1 MLENVLTV
9 EIAVLSAFATCYF
22 LYQTLFKPG
31 NLPSFAITGAKEGDW
46 FPYFQAKIRNTA
58 DGQNA
63 VFSAYKQHREEP
75 CFLPF
80 FGTPRGTVVLPLN
93 WIKSI
98 LSQPDHVLNLYDVG
112 VEMLQLE
119 YAFLDKRFNN
129 PPLHINLISKD
140 LTKNYGDLIPD
151 MMEDIKV
158 AFTEQWGRSDEWT
171 TVTVYDTVQ
180 KILGLVSNRVIYG
193 STLCRS
199 PEMRETTLE
208 FVQRSF
214 IAGCLLHNVFKPL
227 RPLVAPLITLPHR
240 LSLRRFRK
248 IVVPEIQKRLAD
260 SNRGDTKAQQNDFL
274 QWAIQQAKEFEDPY
288 FSRPEVLASRALFA
302 NYISIH
308 TSTFSFTDLV
318 LDLAMLGPQVQ
329 EELRQ
334 EIVSVLASCDGKW
347 SKKALAKMEKLDSL
361 LRESARVNTFMS
373 GSSNRFVTA
382 PEGLALPNGQTLP
395 KDTPIIFFAAP
406 VMLDETYYPD
416 PYEFQP
422 FRFAPKATDDGDGG
436 DDETGA
442 QDGKRART
450 AFACTSPEYLAFGHG
465 KHACPGRFFAAAEL
479 KLMAA
484 HILLEYEL
492 EKIERPASKWYSIVR
507 LPSMTY
513 ELKIRRRL

>member
-31 NLPSFAITGAKEGDW
+31 NLPSFAIAGAKEGDW

-180 KILGLVSNRVIYG
+180 KILGL
-193 STLCRS
+193 
-199 PEMRETTLE
+199 
-208 FVQRSF
+208 
-214 IAGCLLHNVFKPL
+214 PL